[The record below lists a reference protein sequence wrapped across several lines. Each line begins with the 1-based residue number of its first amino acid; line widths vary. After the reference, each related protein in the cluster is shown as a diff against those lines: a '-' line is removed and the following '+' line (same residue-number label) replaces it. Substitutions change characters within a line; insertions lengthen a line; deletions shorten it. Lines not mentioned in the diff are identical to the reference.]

1 MAHGINI
8 RAGATEF
15 HQAQPVTLRR
25 RVSKA
30 DRKLGLLL
38 ALSVALIAMVVGL
51 AQWQGAS
58 SVAPDD
64 VASVLFQNG

>member
-1 MAHGINI
+1 MAHGITI
-8 RAGATEF
+8 RSGETEF
-15 HQAQPVTLRR
+15 HQAQPVIIRR
-25 RVSKA
+25 RDSKA

-51 AQWQGAS
+51 AQWQGS
-58 SVAPDD
+58 PSVAPDD